1 MISDIEHLFTCLLA
15 ICISFLEKVSI
26 QILCS
31 LKVKLFYLFVFVTE
45 LILFIFWILT
55 FIGYTICMCFLP
67 FSRLPFHFVDGFLCY
82 AETFQFGVVP
92 VVYFC
97 FFCLCFLSQ
106 IQKFSAKAEVNSLS
120 PESFSRCFMASGL
133 IF

>member
-82 AETFQFGVVP
+82 ADTF
-92 VVYFC
+92 
-97 FFCLCFLSQ
+97 
-106 IQKFSAKAEVNSLS
+106 
-120 PESFSRCFMASGL
+120 
-133 IF
+133 